1 MSQVAPP
8 DAVVALAET
17 LNRRLAEMQD
27 PNSRSKRSWFQ
38 LFNHMDGDGTGRI
51 TYSEFEGVVRKE
63 LQFSPKELPSGALAT
78 VWAALDTD
86 STGFVGAGEFGAFMR
101 RGEHAISRINPK
113 DARLAI
119 ALQLRAT
126 LEAEGTQRMREVT
139 LTLTLALTL
148 ALAQPQPGS
157 REAALRSRGRR
168 RPPNPNPNPIPNN

>member
-126 LEAEGTQRMREVT
+126 LEAEGTQRRKCRNGPTPPSGHSGSFSWARVWST
-139 LTLTLALTL
+139 SALSTIV
-148 ALAQPQPGS
+148 
-157 REAALRSRGRR
+157 LRSSGCRR
-168 RPPNPNPNPIPNN
+168 